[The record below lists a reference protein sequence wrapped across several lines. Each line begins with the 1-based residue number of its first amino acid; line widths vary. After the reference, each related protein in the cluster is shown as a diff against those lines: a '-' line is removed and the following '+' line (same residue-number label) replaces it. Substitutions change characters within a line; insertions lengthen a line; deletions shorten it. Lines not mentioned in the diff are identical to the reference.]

1 MMPSA
6 PSGHLR
12 ELSSKLDHGLH
23 RGEKSTRPALA
34 LPWRMRYGR
43 ALYLA
48 VNAAVLV
55 FLLAPIAIVFV
66 FALNPT
72 PFIQF
77 PPVGISL
84 RWFEKFFASRDFMHA
99 LGFSLEVAAITTCCA
114 TVLGAS
120 AAFAIAR
127 GNLPGARFV
136 VATMLSPLMLP
147 AILTGLALFQTY
159 VLLDVGRPLWGLV
172 AGHTL
177 VTIPYVVRTTL
188 AVLHNFDMRLEE
200 AARNLGAGPT
210 RTFFEVTLPLVK
222 PGVLAGAIFA
232 FIVSFDQFPVS
243 LFLVS
248 PGNETLPIT
257 LFNYLKFDLDGTIGA
272 ASAVSILLAFLVV
285 IGLDRTVGLRSYVKL

>member
-1 MMPSA
+1 MSA
-6 PSGHLR
+6 AVSQTTSQGASNGRAANSLR
-12 ELSSKLDHGLH
+12 G
-23 RGEKSTRPALA
+23 TAP
-34 LPWRMRYGR
+34 PWRYGR

-48 VNAAVLV
+48 ANIAILI
-55 FLLAPIAIVFV
+55 FLLAPIAIVIV

-84 RWFEKFFASRDFMHA
+84 RWFEKFFASREFMHA
-99 LGFSLEVAAITTCCA
+99 LGFSLEVAALTTICA
-114 TVLGAS
+114 SVFGAS
-120 AAFAIAR
+120 AALAIAR
-127 GNLPGARFV
+127 GNLPGAQLMLAV
-136 VATMLSPLMLP
+136 VLSPLMLP

-159 VLLDVGRPLWGLV
+159 VLLDVGRPVWGLV

-188 AVLHNFDMRLEE
+188 AVLHNFDLRLEE
-200 AARNLGAGPT
+200 AARNLGASPT
-210 RTFFEVTLPLVK
+210 RAFFEVTLPLIK

-243 LFLVS
+243 LFLVN
-248 PGNETLPIT
+248 PGGETLPIT

-272 ASAVSILLAFLVV
+272 ASVVSILLAFVVV
-285 IGLDRTVGLRSYVKL
+285 IALDRTVGLRSYVKL